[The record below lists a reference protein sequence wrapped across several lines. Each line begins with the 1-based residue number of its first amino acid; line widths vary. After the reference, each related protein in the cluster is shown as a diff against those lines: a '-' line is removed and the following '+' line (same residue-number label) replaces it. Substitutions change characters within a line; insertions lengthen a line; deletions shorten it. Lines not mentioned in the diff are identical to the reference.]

1 MENLQKD
8 RRYLFNSECMSLFLL
23 RAQNVWIRICL
34 KKETYEID
42 RKIFSIPFYTFYN
55 STKGN
60 CVLKVAGKPL
70 IASMLTGMEK
80 AWIYRR

>member
-34 KKETYEID
+34 KKKHMKLIE
-42 RKIFSIPFYTFYN
+42 RFSVSP
-55 STKGN
+55 STHFIIAQKGI
-60 CVLKVAGKPL
+60 VFLKL
-70 IASMLTGMEK
+70 LENL
-80 AWIYRR
+80 

>member
-1 MENLQKD
+1 MDQNL
-8 RRYLFNSECMSLFLL
+8 FE
-23 RAQNVWIRICL
+23 
-34 KKETYEID
+34 KETYEID